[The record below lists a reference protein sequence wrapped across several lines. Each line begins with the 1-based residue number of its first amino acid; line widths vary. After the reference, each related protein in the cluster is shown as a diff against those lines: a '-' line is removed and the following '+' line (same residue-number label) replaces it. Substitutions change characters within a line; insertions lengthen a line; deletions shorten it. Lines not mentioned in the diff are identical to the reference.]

1 MKGYMTMKKQWI
13 LIVVLAALLVAAV
26 IIASRSFPDVS
37 RTPGSNSTDTTQ
49 TTGSE
54 STDPSNED
62 VENTFPTISYEEYQ
76 NMSGD
81 DRTAYRNQ
89 FSSVEA
95 YEAWHDAAKA
105 AYEANR
111 ATIPVIEGD
120 INLED
125 FINKEEN

>member
-1 MKGYMTMKKQWI
+1 MKKQWI

-54 STDPSNED
+54 STDPSNEN

-81 DRTAYRNQ
+81 DRTAYKNK
-89 FSSVEA
+89 FSSDDA
-95 YEAWHDAAKA
+95 FYTWHEEAKA
-105 AYEANR
+105 IYEKEWQEKWNDKDKVDGDA
-111 ATIPVIEGD
+111 VID
-120 INLED
+120 IGQ
-125 FINKEEN
+125 FAGKEEK